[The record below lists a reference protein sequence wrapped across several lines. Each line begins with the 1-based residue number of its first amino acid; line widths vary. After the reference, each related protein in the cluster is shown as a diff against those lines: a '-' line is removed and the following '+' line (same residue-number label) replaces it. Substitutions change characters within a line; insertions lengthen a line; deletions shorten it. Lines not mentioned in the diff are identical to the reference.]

1 MSARAPKVAKQLNI
15 SLTRIED
22 FLNSKGFDVKIK
34 PTTKIDDKQ
43 YDLLLQE
50 FSQDVSDKANIK
62 EAIDSNRKERE
73 INISSF
79 EKDSIEV
86 KEKKLV
92 ADEKLVKEEGVGQAP
107 VDEQIE
113 EK

>member
-43 YDLLLQE
+43 YDLLYLL
-50 FSQDVSDKANIK
+50 A
-62 EAIDSNRKERE
+62 
-73 INISSF
+73 
-79 EKDSIEV
+79 
-86 KEKKLV
+86 
-92 ADEKLVKEEGVGQAP
+92 
-107 VDEQIE
+107 
-113 EK
+113 